1 MRKDSSTPSV
11 RQGPGVAEGPAG
23 RSGERKWKPGGP
35 VGGTRLAAIDGLR
48 LVAAVAVAAF
58 HYVGTTTPHFWGDSD
73 PRQFAPALHEISRYG
88 WLGVEFFFMIS
99 GFVICMSCWGRTPA
113 QFVVSRVSRLFPAY
127 WCAVLMVVGLVLIAR
142 LGHLRAATPIDLR
155 TVLGNLT
162 MVPGPLGLQLIEGV
176 AWTLWVE
183 ARFYLLMA
191 VMLFFGLTY
200 RRMIAFCGTW
210 LTLAVVARE
219 LDSAVLDEFLV
230 GQYAGL
236 FVTGIALYLM
246 HRFGPNL
253 VLWLLAGFAWC
264 YELTVL
270 NDRVAAHAVRPAEG
284 GALSWA
290 VCAALLTFFLA
301 VLALAGCGP
310 LARLRWRWLV
320 TAGALTY
327 PFYLVHQS
335 IGIPVAK
342 GLLQKAPALGVL
354 PSMAVAAAFS
364 LLLSAVI
371 HHLVD
376 GPLGR
381 VLRRHLTRG
390 MSPRPPVASH
400 NGPAGGRMEQPE
412 AGRCRCAPTSAPADA
427 DRSTSGRG
435 HREPPRRGT
444 AAVAAAATVP
454 PPERGAAR
462 QRPPR

>member
-1 MRKDSSTPSV
+1 MPKSGSTPAI
-11 RQGPGVAEGPAG
+11 RQEPCLGEVPAARRG
-23 RSGERKWKPGGP
+23 ARTPGGP
-35 VGGTRLAAIDGLR
+35 AAGTRLAAIDGLR
-48 LVAAVAVAAF
+48 LVAALAVAAY
-58 HYVGTTTPHFWGDSD
+58 HYVGTTTPHFWGSHD
-73 PRQFAPALHEISRYG
+73 PKQFAPALHEISRYG

-99 GFVICMSCWGRTPA
+99 GFVICMSCWGRSPV

-127 WCAVLMVVGLVLIAR
+127 WCAVLLVIALVLTAR
-142 LGHLRAATPIDLR
+142 LAHLQAATPIDLR

-162 MVPGPLGLQLIEGV
+162 MVPGPLGLDLIDGV

-210 LTLAVVARE
+210 LTLAIVTRE
-219 LDSAVLDEFLV
+219 LHSAALDEIFIS
-230 GQYAGL
+230 QYAGL
-236 FVTGIALYLM
+236 FITGIALYLM
-246 HRFGPNL
+246 HRFGQNL
-253 VLWLLAGFAWC
+253 VLWLLAGIAWG

-270 NDRVAAHAVRPAEG
+270 NDRVAGHTVRPADG

-290 VCAALLTFFLA
+290 VCAALLTFFLV
-301 VLALAGCGP
+301 VLALAGSGP

-342 GLLQKAPALGVL
+342 GLLQKVPALGVL
-354 PSMAVAAAFS
+354 PSMAVALAFS

-371 HHLVD
+371 HRTVD

-390 MSPRPPVASH
+390 MSPRQRPAATTAPDRDEPR
-400 NGPAGGRMEQPE
+400 GPRPQLPAL
-412 AGRCRCAPTSAPADA
+412 AGRTTGPGPQPCASGAGSGVGSDGGN
-427 DRSTSGRG
+427 RSVPSG
-435 HREPPRRGT
+435 
-444 AAVAAAATVP
+444 
-454 PPERGAAR
+454 
-462 QRPPR
+462 